1 MDKDPVQKALGHVD
15 RAAQTRDQKACAHL
29 CRMLP
34 ALRRVA
40 SLQSLGAFAFQI
52 SNKAPDWCPDA
63 VCDKP
68 GSKTLSAEADTFFWV
83 LVCMALVKERLY
95 EACQRTALQALSRP
109 LENRCLFPYTSKLYF
124 YLALSQE
131 RLHTFD
137 SRYFLQ
143 EYRSACLRHD
153 KYSQATLLNIL
164 MRGLLLSGKVEQA
177 QQLDSKTEFPKD
189 ALHAEMARHLYYQG
203 RIKALQL
210 SYSDAHSSL
219 VQAMR
224 KTPEKG
230 AKGFKTEVQK
240 LMVVVDLLMGEIPS
254 KKLLLQ
260 DSQLKPYL
268 DLVRV
273 VRVGELEKFT
283 VLLNL
288 HNAIFLRDQNLSLV
302 TRLRHIVI
310 KSGLRKINIAY
321 SQISLADVSSK
332 LGLPP
337 NDTEFIVA
345 KAIRDGV
352 IEATIDHEAQT
363 LRSKTLEDAYTT
375 LEPQQNFQ
383 RRIKFCLELRNETVK
398 CLQFPQQKQQSEQP
412 PVLSE
417 DVDIHMSDEED
428 DF

>member
-1 MDKDPVQKALGHVD
+1 MDKDPVQKALEYVD
-15 RAAQTRDQKACAHL
+15 RAAQARDQKACAHL

-34 ALRRVA
+34 GLRRAV
-40 SLQSLGAFAFQI
+40 SLPSLGALAFLV
-52 SNKAPDWCPDA
+52 SGKAPAWCPDA
-63 VCDKP
+63 VCEKP
-68 GSKTLSAEADTFFWV
+68 GSKTLSVEADTFLSV
-83 LVCMALVKERLY
+83 LVCMTLVKERLY
-95 EACQRTALQALSRP
+95 EVCQVTTQEALKRP
-109 LENRCLFPYTSKLYF
+109 LENRCLFPYISKLYF
-124 YLALSQE
+124 YLALTQE
-131 RLHTFD
+131 RLKTFD

-143 EYRSACLRHD
+143 ESRGACLRHD
-153 KYSQATLLNIL
+153 KYSKATLLNVL

-260 DSQLKPYL
+260 DPLLKPYL

-273 VRVGELEKFT
+273 VRTGELDKFT
-283 VLLNL
+283 LLLQL
-288 HNAIFLRDQNLSLV
+288 HNALFLRDQNLSLV

-321 SQISLADVSSK
+321 SQISLRDVSTK

-352 IEATIDHEAQT
+352 IEATIDHEAQA

-398 CLQFPQQKQQSEQP
+398 CMQFPQQKQVTEQP

-417 DVDIHMSDEED
+417 DVDVHISDEED